1 MVHSDTC
8 ASAHCGAE
16 PITFRC
22 NYAVAD
28 QPDLL
33 RSGICLANNGGRP
46 TETPGNVIPGNTIT
60 GYGMSTHCI
69 GAAPG
74 VKAADNVI
82 ANNTC
87 TPFEKR

>member
-22 NYAVAD
+22 NNAVAD
-28 QPDLL
+28 QT
-33 RSGICLANNGGRP
+33 GLAQERNLSCQQRR
-46 TETPGNVIPGNTIT
+46 TPNRNAGERDPGQPIT
-60 GYGMSTHCI
+60 GYGMTTHCI

-87 TPFEKR
+87 APFEKR